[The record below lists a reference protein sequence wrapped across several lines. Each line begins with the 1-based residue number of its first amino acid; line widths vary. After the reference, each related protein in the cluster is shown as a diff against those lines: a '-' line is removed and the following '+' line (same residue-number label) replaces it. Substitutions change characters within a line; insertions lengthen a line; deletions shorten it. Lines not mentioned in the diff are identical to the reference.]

1 MCKIVRIEGEIM
13 ESKVILPY
21 APILVESTRSIGY
34 SFESALADIIDNS
47 ISKGAKEIHI
57 RFDANAPQ
65 YVAVID
71 DACGM
76 SDEELV
82 SAMRYGSKSSQD
94 VRDVNDLGRFGLGLK
109 MASLSQCRKLTVITK
124 QNGKVFAAQWDLDFI
139 IEKKD
144 WIIKTFRGKEVE
156 NFRFFAELSQR
167 VSGTI
172 VMWEDFDRML
182 NGAVNP
188 RKVFDEKIELAYN
201 HVALVFHRFTGD
213 EVPSRRLKIYFNNS
227 KVEPID
233 PFLSN
238 HPATQ
243 PLTEQTL
250 LVENGIIKVK
260 PYVLPFASKLTAR
273 DKKQLGDLADL
284 RHNQGFY
291 VYRNRRLIIWGT
303 WFRLIKQHELNKLAR
318 VRVDIPN
325 SLDALWEI
333 DIKKSAASLPDVI
346 KRNLVSI
353 VENAVGRSERVY
365 RYRGRRIVDDDLQHI
380 WNIVENRGAFQY
392 LIDRDFPLVRQL
404 ENSLDEAGL
413 QYLDSLIKMI
423 EDTFPYG
430 DVYFRMAKNENSVQT
445 SSLEFE
451 EAYKVG
457 RDMVD
462 SFKSMNGDVGTFL
475 KTLSKIDFFIKY
487 PEVVAKLQ
495 EEFSDDK

>member
-1 MCKIVRIEGEIM
+1 M
-13 ESKVILPY
+13 ESKIILPY

-47 ISKGAKEIHI
+47 ISKGAKEIHV
-57 RFDANAPQ
+57 RFDANTPQ

-82 SAMRYGSKSSQD
+82 SAMRYGSRSSQD
-94 VRDVNDLGRFGLGLK
+94 VRDANDLGRFGLGLK

-124 QNGKVFAAQWDLDFI
+124 QNGKIFAAQWDLDFI

-144 WIIKTFRGKEVE
+144 WIIKTFRGKEIE
-156 NFRFFAELSQR
+156 SFRFVEELSKR
-167 VSGTI
+167 ESGTI
-172 VMWEDFDRML
+172 VIWENFDRML

-188 RKVFDEKIELAYN
+188 RKVFDEKIELAHN
-201 HVALVFHRFTGD
+201 HIALVFHRFTGD
-213 EVPSRRLKIYFNNS
+213 EVPSKRLKIYFNNS
-227 KVEPID
+227 KIEPID

-243 PLTEQTL
+243 PLVEQTL
-250 LVENGIIKVK
+250 LVENSIIKVK
-260 PYVLPFASKLTAR
+260 PYVLPFASKLTAK

-333 DIKKSAASLPDVI
+333 DIKKSTASLPDVI

-353 VENAVGRSERVY
+353 VENTVGRSERVY
-365 RYRGRRIVDDDLQHI
+365 RYRGRKIADDDLQHI
-380 WNIVENRGAFQY
+380 WNIIENRGTFQY
-392 LIDRDFPLVRQL
+392 LINRDLPLVKQL
-404 ENSLDEAGL
+404 EKSLDEEGL
-413 QYLDSLIKMI
+413 QYLDSLIKTI

-430 DVYFRMAKNENSVQT
+430 DVYFRLAKNENSAQT

-457 RDMVD
+457 CDMVE
-462 SFKSMNGDVGTFL
+462 SVKSMNGDIGAFL

-487 PEVVAKLQ
+487 PDVVAKLQ
-495 EEFSDDK
+495 EEFSDDE